1 MRIFLTG
8 ATGYIG
14 RALAARLAAEGHE
27 LRALVRPTSDLARL
41 AGVEIATSTGDVT
54 DRYSMREGMS
64 GSDAVVHLAAE
75 LDFGA
80 PPARM
85 EAINAGGAE
94 NVASLAYKLGVGRLL
109 AVSSVA
115 ALGGSPDDGSPADLA
130 TPRREAPMR
139 YGRTKAAGD
148 RAITEWAKRGLA
160 VDTVH
165 PSLVYGPPGKKE
177 GANAF
182 LRRIALGRMPAIVAP
197 ANKTSWIH
205 LDDVVEAM
213 VRILARP
220 PGGRGDGAG
229 DGAPGA
235 RPSGRAALGKGWLLA
250 GEVVTVRELVEK
262 VSAAAGRRPPR
273 LALPLAAARP
283 LAAAAGLAARLR
295 GRRPPFDREQLASL
309 ERHWAYDDSTTRAEL
324 GWSPRG
330 LDEELPGT
338 VEYLLSRTV

>member
-14 RALAARLAAEGHE
+14 RALAARLAADGHE
-27 LRALVRPTSDLARL
+27 LRALVRPTSDPGRL
-41 AGVEIATSTGDVT
+41 AGLPVTLTTGDVT
-54 DRYSMREGMS
+54 DRVSMREGMS
-64 GSDAVVHLAAE
+64 GCDRVVHLAAE

-80 PPARM
+80 PAGRM
-85 EAINAGGAE
+85 AAVNVGGSE

-115 ALGGSPDDGSPADLA
+115 ALGGSPDDGSPADEA
-130 TPRREAPMR
+130 SPRREPPMR
-139 YGRTKAAGD
+139 YGRTKAAAE
-148 RAITEWAKRGLA
+148 RAIAEWAKRGLA

-182 LRRIALGRMPAIVAP
+182 LRRIALGRLPVIVAP
-197 ANKTSWIH
+197 HNLASWVH

-213 VRILARP
+213 VRILGRDGGGDG
-220 PGGRGDGAG
+220 GGR
-229 DGAPGA
+229 
-235 RPSGRAALGKGWLLA
+235 SYILA
-250 GEVVTVRELVEK
+250 GESVTVRELVIR
-262 VSAAAGRRPPR
+262 VSELAGRRPPR

-295 GRRPPFDREQLASL
+295 GRRPPFDREHLASL
-309 ERHWAYDDSTTRAEL
+309 ERHWAYDDSRARREL
-324 GWSPRG
+324 DWRPRSLAEG
-330 LDEELPGT
+330 LPGT
-338 VEYLLSRTV
+338 VEYLLAR

>member
-41 AGVEIATSTGDVT
+41 AGVEIATFTGDVA

-85 EAINAGGAE
+85 EAINVGGAE

-130 TPRREAPMR
+130 TPRPEAPMR

-148 RAITEWAKRGLA
+148 RAIAEWAKRGLA

-197 ANKTSWIH
+197 GNRTSWIH
-205 LDDVVEAM
+205 LDDVIEAM

-220 PGGRGDGAG
+220 PGGRGGED
-229 DGAPGA
+229 PGA
-235 RPSGRAALGKGWLLA
+235 RPAGRAALGKGWILA
-250 GEVVTVRELVEK
+250 GDVVTVRELVER

-309 ERHWAYDDSTTRAEL
+309 ERHWAYDDSATRADL
-324 GWSPRG
+324 GWSPLG
-330 LDEELPGT
+330 LDEGLPGT
-338 VEYLLSRTV
+338 VEYLLSRAV